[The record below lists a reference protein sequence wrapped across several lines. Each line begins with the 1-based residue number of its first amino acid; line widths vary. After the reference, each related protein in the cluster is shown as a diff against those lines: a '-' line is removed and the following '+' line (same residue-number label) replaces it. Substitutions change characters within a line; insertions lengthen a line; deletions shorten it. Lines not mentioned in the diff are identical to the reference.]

1 VGDVQAT
8 AGERTEVMATAGRS
22 AAQATP
28 DVQAHAT
35 RAAVDKTA
43 TAGGSGARAEATA
56 ETQAKAA
63 KAAAPKTPAKATKPA
78 STAAPKKAAK
88 PADSDSESEEEK
100 PAKKPAKAAPKAG
113 TPNVTPSPMKPI
125 AKPLSKSGLV
135 SHLAEVASVE
145 VKAVKAVLANLEATI
160 LASLGKKGA
169 RAFTWP
175 GLLKATAVTV
185 PAKPARKGINPF
197 TKQEQTFAAKPAS
210 TRIRVRI
217 LKKAQD
223 AVK

>member
-1 VGDVQAT
+1 
-8 AGERTEVMATAGRS
+8 MATAS
-22 AAQATP
+22 KKPAAKKP
-28 DVQAHAT
+28 
-35 RAAVDKTA
+35 AAKKPAAKKPVAAKAPAKKTA
-43 TAGGSGARAEATA
+43 
-56 ETQAKAA
+56 AKTAA
-63 KAAAPKTPAKATKPA
+63 KAAP
-78 STAAPKKAAK
+78 
-88 PADSDSESEEEK
+88 
-100 PAKKPAKAAPKAG
+100 KAAPKAG
-113 TPNVTPSPMKPI
+113 TPNVTPAPMKPI

-135 SHLAEVASVE
+135 SHLAEVAAVE

-175 GLLKATAVTV
+175 GLLKATAITV
-185 PAKPARKGINPF
+185 PAKPARKGVNPF

-210 TRIRVRI
+210 TRIRVRM

>member
-1 VGDVQAT
+1 
-8 AGERTEVMATAGRS
+8 MATAS
-22 AAQATP
+22 KKPAAKKP
-28 DVQAHAT
+28 
-35 RAAVDKTA
+35 AAKKLA
-43 TAGGSGARAEATA
+43 
-56 ETQAKAA
+56 AKKPAAKKPVAA
-63 KAAAPKTPAKATKPA
+63 KAPA
-78 STAAPKKAAK
+78 KKAA
-88 PADSDSESEEEK
+88 
-100 PAKKPAKAAPKAG
+100 AKAAPKAG
-113 TPNVTPSPMKPI
+113 TPNVTPAPMKPI